1 MNAKKREPGHA
12 EISTGRWA
20 VVVFRAYEDIMV
32 MFNCCVVI
40 RGCKQLFLKCRPT
53 MVPFSIRVFPQS
65 LSPSICCFS
74 SASHKLFFSPGIEFV
89 FSDVV
94 YLLFLSVVTNVYLII
109 FILGIVHVHDL
120 LRRCCSHC

>member
-20 VVVFRAYEDIMV
+20 VVVFRAYEHIMV

-53 MVPFSIRVFPQS
+53 MAPFSIRVFPCLS
-65 LSPSICCFS
+65 LSLPPSAASPLLPTS
-74 SASHKLFFSPGIEFV
+74 SFFLQELSLFF
-89 FSDVV
+89 
-94 YLLFLSVVTNVYLII
+94 LMLFTCY
-109 FILGIVHVHDL
+109 F
-120 LRRCCSHC
+120 